1 MYDHAH
7 FLVALLRSTSDCF
20 SACDI
25 YALMCVFFVSF
36 QLLAKE
42 EQMFL
47 KLVISRV
54 SNNFNLQR
62 QARYLYSY
70 SIEDI
75 IPNMYEKMN

>member
-1 MYDHAH
+1 
-7 FLVALLRSTSDCF
+7 
-20 SACDI
+20 
-25 YALMCVFFVSF
+25 
-36 QLLAKE
+36 
-42 EQMFL
+42 MFL